1 MSDNDEFKVP
11 DVTKLQK
18 PSEQPSQ
25 KVIIFCVPGKVF
37 SGKFLINWSELVLQ
51 CLING
56 YRPML
61 CQEYDKNLFIS
72 RNKCL
77 GANLLSNDND
87 QKPFQ
92 GNLSYDYLVWLDPNV
107 LFTFSDLQKLL
118 SSPYDITSG
127 LYLLNSNLTNVVQKI
142 DLEYYKKNGFINLLN
157 YDNVIDIDKEDNRY
171 FEAEFADMGFMLF
184 KKGVIE
190 KLSYPWFEYDS
201 DIALFTD
208 TYSFCK
214 KLRENNM
221 KIMIDGNTKMKYFES
236 SI

>member
-11 DVTKLQK
+11 DVTKLQP
-18 PSEQPSQ
+18 PSEQPPQ

-37 SGKFLINWSELVLQ
+37 SGKFLINWSEVVLQ

-107 LFTFSDLQKLL
+107 LFSFSDLQKLL
-118 SSPYDITSG
+118 SSPYDITSS

-142 DLEYYKKNGFINLLN
+142 DLEYYKQNGFINLLN
-157 YDNVIDIDKEDNRY
+157 YDDIIDVNKEDNRY

-201 DIALFTD
+201 DISLFTD

-214 KLRENNM
+214 KLRANNM
-221 KIMIDGNTKMKYFES
+221 KIMVDGNTKMKYFEN
-236 SI
+236 